1 MVTTTNTS
9 DKVLKFRDKYI
20 TQHGVPRKIHVD
32 QGSCF
37 TSNKFKIFCNNEGIE
52 LVYSPVNDHRGT
64 GSVERTIGS
73 LKNFVLTYASEKEHK
88 SVEVMVDKALGALR
102 FSKNATTKLTPF
114 EAHHGQKRTP
124 FYETLRKNRALK
136 I

>member
-9 DKVLKFRDKYI
+9 AKVLNFLDKYI

-37 TSNKFKIFCNNEGIE
+37 TSNKFKSFCNNEGIE

-88 SVEVMVDKALGALR
+88 SLEVMVDKSLDALR
-102 FSKNATTKLTPF
+102 FSKNAPTKLTPLKLITT
-114 EAHHGQKRTP
+114 GRRIQC
-124 FYETLRKNRALK
+124 YETLRKNRVLK